1 MARDGTTGLEGLQR
15 SDSPGL
21 TVVTLTRESCQEHY
35 VTAVPE
41 GNESLEALLQR
52 AAVDVGDRNA
62 QILSQ
67 EVFGMSDKDKTSV
80 SAYAGP
86 RALQGAHGGR

>member
-41 GNESLEALLQR
+41 GDESLEALLQR
-52 AAVDVGDRNA
+52 MAVAARQRDT
-62 QILSQ
+62 QIGSQ
-67 EVFGMSDKDKTSV
+67 EIFGMSDKDKTSV
-80 SAYAGP
+80 SADAGP
-86 RALQGAHGGR
+86 RASGSPRGR

>member
-1 MARDGTTGLEGLQR
+1 MARDRTTGLEGLQR

-41 GNESLEALLQR
+41 GAECLEALLQR
-52 AAVDVGDRNA
+52 MAVAVRQRGA
-62 QILSQ
+62 QIASQ
-67 EVFGMSDKDKTSV
+67 EIFGQSDKDKTSV
-80 SAYAGP
+80 SADAGP
-86 RALQGAHGGR
+86 RASRSPRGR